1 MISNH
6 KGSVSIRTIL
16 LLTANAVFLIW
27 ILSARASA
35 KDARPVSPVS
45 YNGKT
50 QQASSSQSE
59 SEPALFIPE
68 TDEVIEPTQNGAD
81 SQMSETGS
89 QTMPAIP
96 DETLNL
102 AMFDWYESTVRYN
115 WFPSSAQ
122 QITEVSEILGEWK
135 GWVKYDPNN
144 EHDTS
149 GDFLIDL
156 LSMVYVGDDNDS
168 EISVLCANNS
178 ELYKKLDRE
187 LGHLETIHLY
197 DTESD
202 GSKLLDSADL
212 LLTEEQDSVLGEAL
226 KRQMPCVL
234 IGTAQQNAWSE
245 LVNQG
250 CAIASQDNVE
260 LAEVCIKLLGDE
272 TLRVKMSG
280 AYWR

>member
-1 MISNH
+1 MYFDYYSGTKTMAFPPSRDYSPLAEAKRAIGLDPDALH
-6 KGSVSIRTIL
+6 LVVLVS
-16 LLTANAVFLIW
+16 
-27 ILSARASA
+27 
-35 KDARPVSPVS
+35 
-45 YNGKT
+45 
-50 QQASSSQSE
+50 
-59 SEPALFIPE
+59 
-68 TDEVIEPTQNGAD
+68 
-81 SQMSETGS
+81 
-89 QTMPAIP
+89 
-96 DETLNL
+96 
-102 AMFDWYESTVRYN
+102 
-115 WFPSSAQ
+115 
-122 QITEVSEILGEWK
+122 
-135 GWVKYDPNN
+135 
-144 EHDTS
+144 DTP

-156 LSMVYVGDDNDS
+156 LSMVYIGDDNDS

-250 CAIASQDNVE
+250 CAVSSKDNVE
-260 LAEVCIKLLGDE
+260 LAELCIKLLDNE
-272 TLRVKMSG
+272 SLRTQMSS